1 MHIRDVLC
9 YPLGVQTQGYITLL
23 YLLWF
28 KPNFSAIL
36 QIAMQ
41 PCILVRTKEY
51 KVKILLLFRS
61 ATLESYIPLGSLH
74 TILRPSESPTLVYCS
89 FRYDWQPIVLKLTFK
104 LI

>member
-1 MHIRDVLC
+1 MFYV
-9 YPLGVQTQGYITLL
+9 TLL
-23 YLLWF
+23 GF